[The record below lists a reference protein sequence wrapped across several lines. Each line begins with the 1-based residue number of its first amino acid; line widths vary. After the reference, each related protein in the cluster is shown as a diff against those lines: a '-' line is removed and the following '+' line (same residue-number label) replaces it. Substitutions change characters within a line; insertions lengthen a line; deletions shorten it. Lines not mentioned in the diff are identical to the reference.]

1 MKKIIISQP
10 TDITS
15 LGTTTIRTITQ
26 NQALSQQKVINIDYD
41 ILIFTDNGYLTTPA
55 TDIQFQ
61 IFAKGN
67 NTIIK
72 ASPFQQIFD
81 PYINFEGDWK
91 TEKVYPVWFG
101 AKGYKTIDEAKAGSD
116 SSAAINKAFSFKGI
130 GEVYLSTGIYKINAP
145 LSMPYGVQLTGEAGK
160 KDEGNER
167 RTVLAFDLTAKK
179 PEYAMSINADPANKQ
194 WITQFPTVGSWVK
207 DIVFENIEQE
217 NDSSPL
223 QKCMLIGG
231 GVIFER
237 VTWQNF
243 SQAVKVCNH
252 YIDLKKITDCIFN
265 CNKTQNSECEKL
277 YAFDLG
283 SLGDS
288 FLFEHNQ
295 INDGTFNK
303 GLRVSNCGGGSI
315 NANVINADV
324 LIENSKSI
332 TFESNHM
339 ERGAMVEIKCSNVT
353 LIGNYFWKREKS
365 SVVISGN
372 EYSDESIV
380 TSINNLFLF
389 YDSKFFWKN
398 DMPIATLTSPYDIDI
413 DRYTILNITNTFR
426 YWFAESFGKNYTF
439 GITLQKI
446 GQTDSTTEPFE
457 EFNKFSY
464 AYSYKCSVG
473 TDFNIN
479 AQFSVQ
485 TPSVFHGFVLQKNS
499 GVEWEYKHGYYS
511 YDIQAYWDLKRE
523 LLYSNNG
530 EQIFELQD
538 YVTHNRAMEISEEI
552 QNDKVSTPGVLIRIG
567 NSEFRCGT
575 NLRLIRKRFDNQACT
590 TLLETQIVDLPI
602 CGTEFLYDNGLSICG
617 FKWHQPKDSAEISS
631 TNSFTKAHYARDN
644 VICHTSTNTHRGNGW
659 QQGDMLLNIGND
671 TSWNITVIK

>member
-1 MKKIIISQP
+1 
-10 TDITS
+10 
-15 LGTTTIRTITQ
+15 
-26 NQALSQQKVINIDYD
+26 
-41 ILIFTDNGYLTTPA
+41 
-55 TDIQFQ
+55 
-61 IFAKGN
+61 
-67 NTIIK
+67 
-72 ASPFQQIFD
+72 
-81 PYINFEGDWK
+81 
-91 TEKVYPVWFG
+91 
-101 AKGYKTIDEAKAGSD
+101 
-116 SSAAINKAFSFKGI
+116 
-130 GEVYLSTGIYKINAP
+130 
-145 LSMPYGVQLTGEAGK
+145 MPYGVQLTGEAGK

-353 LIGNYFWKREKS
+353 LIGNYFWKREKA

-389 YDSKFFWKN
+389 YDSLFLFDN
-398 DMPIATLTSPYDIDI
+398 NLPTNALISSSDIDI

-426 YWFAESFGKNYTF
+426 YWFARGFGKNYTF
-439 GITLQKI
+439 GITLQKT
-446 GQTDSTTEPFE
+446 GQTESSAEPFE

-479 AQFSVQ
+479 TQFSIRKP
-485 TPSVFHGFVLQKNS
+485 TSYNGFSLQKNA
-499 GVEWEYKHGYYS
+499 GVVWEYLPGYYS
-511 YDIQAYWDLKRE
+511 YDIQAYWDQERE

-530 EQIFELQD
+530 NLIFELQESK
-538 YVTHNRAMEISEEI
+538 TRNRVINITDENQTNGILIAIR
-552 QNDKVSTPGVLIRIG
+552 TP
-567 NSEFRCGT
+567 EFRSGA
-575 NLRLIRKRFDNQACT
+575 NLRLIRKRYEDDTCT
-590 TLLETQIVDLPI
+590 TLCETQIVDLPI
-602 CGTEFLYDNGLSICG
+602 CGTEYLYDNGLSICG
-617 FKWHQPKDSAEISS
+617 FKWHEPKDSAVLSS
-631 TNSFTKAHYARDN
+631 INSFSKAHYSGKN
-644 VICHTSTNTHRGNGW
+644 VICHTLTKIHSGNGW
-659 QQGDMLLNIGND
+659 QKGDILLNTGND
-671 TSWNITVIK
+671 TSWDITVVK